1 MSPYNKMTSNLL
13 NQKHFWCFISPKHVC
28 NILLCGVFMVSLSFV
43 IVGRI
48 FCSGFSKETFLG
60 LNDTG
65 KGMSV
70 REKQRSLNGRAT
82 R

>member
-1 MSPYNKMTSNLL
+1 M
-13 NQKHFWCFISPKHVC
+13 C
-28 NILLCGVFMVSLSFV
+28 NILLCGVFMVSLSFA

-48 FCSGFSKETFLG
+48 FCSGFSKETFLEF
-60 LNDTG
+60 NDTG

-70 REKQRSLNGRAT
+70 REKQRFLNGRAK